1 MEGYAIQDYPGQIRT
16 GYSTFKE
23 AKFECSTGI
32 DLMLYLYHTF
42 NSMIANDQKN
52 FIFSASSVSG
62 NVCGG
67 ITFEADVKEWTL
79 RWGTDLVLS
88 TNVNEK
94 SILRSCYGKKNY
106 HNLFLNK
113 IDKKVKNRP
122 H

>member
-1 MEGYAIQDYPGQIRT
+1 MEGYAIQDYPGQIRI
-16 GYSTFKE
+16 GYSSFKE

-32 DLMLYLYHTF
+32 YLMHYLYYKF
-42 NSMIANDQKN
+42 YSMMANDLKH

-67 ITFEADVKEWTL
+67 ITFEADVQEWTL

-94 SILRSCYGKKNY
+94 SILRSCYGKN
-106 HNLFLNK
+106 N
-113 IDKKVKNRP
+113 
-122 H
+122 